1 VRPDQPLDVYAR
13 QRQVFEEYMAQAVK
27 DGDDPAVV
35 AKEIVAAATDAK
47 PKVRYTAGA
56 MTGRVRTMRRI
67 VPTRMFDQ
75 QLRKLNHL
83 PA

>member
-1 VRPDQPLDVYAR
+1 
-13 QRQVFEEYMAQAVK
+13 
-27 DGDDPAVV
+27 
-35 AKEIVAAATDAK
+35 
-47 PKVRYTAGA
+47 